1 MINHRRLFK
10 AKKISD
16 GKPVIG
22 LLAGEEQIMSS
33 DIIEEIEIDSIVA
46 CTGATDNAGD
56 LVFED
61 DQFKIFSR
69 ILTVTFS
76 EYKWVLKDTLGQI
89 PLMDF
94 VENVKMYTRI
104 K

>member
-10 AKKISD
+10 ANKISD

-76 EYKWVLKDTLGQI
+76 EYKWVLKDNLGQV
-89 PLMDF
+89 PFMYF
-94 VENVKMYTRI
+94 VENIKMYTRI